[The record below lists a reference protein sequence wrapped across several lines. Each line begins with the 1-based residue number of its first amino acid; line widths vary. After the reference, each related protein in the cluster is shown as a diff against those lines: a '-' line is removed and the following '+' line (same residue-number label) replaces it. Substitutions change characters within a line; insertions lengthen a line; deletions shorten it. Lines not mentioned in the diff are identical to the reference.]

1 MRTRLRRHK
10 RSRTRLP
17 ARPTVPFC
25 PEEELWVAVGEG
37 RVRCAGCGRR
47 LFPRAVYDAVT
58 QRFMGWQLPAH
69 KPPTAGDHPLV
80 VRRCTGVLAG
90 KCPAPHLRCH
100 QGCAYADA
108 AGDPTMVTV
117 TANG

>member
-1 MRTRLRRHK
+1 MRTRIRRHK

-25 PEEELWVAVGEG
+25 PEEELWVAAGEG
-37 RVRCAGCGRR
+37 RVRCSGCGRL

-58 QRFMGWQLPAH
+58 QRFVGWQLPAH
-69 KPPTAGDHPLV
+69 KLPAVGDPP

-90 KCPAPHLRCH
+90 HCPVPHLRCH
-100 QGCAYADA
+100 QGCDYANAD
-108 AGDPTMVTV
+108 GDPTMVV
-117 TANG
+117 VFE